1 MSVRVQFLAIA
12 LMLAVALIACGGS
25 AETQQAETE
34 GTPAEDAGVVA
45 TAADPPQQDE
55 ATVEPPQLPGQLLQP
70 ARRTWDEMFER
81 RVIRALV
88 TYSQTNFFFDQGRQR
103 GIAADAFV
111 ELEKHLNATL
121 DVGARKMHIAAIPVN
136 RDQLIPYLAE
146 GRADIAVAN
155 LTITPEREAE
165 VDFTV
170 PTSKAINE
178 VVVTGPGAPA
188 LASLDDLAGKAVYV
202 RRSSSFWDSLE
213 RLNQDFTDRGLAP
226 IELQAADEYLETEDI
241 LEMVNAGLV
250 EISVAD
256 GHIAGFWADVFP
268 DLVVHEDLKV
278 AEGQH
283 IAWAVR
289 KDATGLKQQL
299 NPWIEANRQGQLLG
313 NMLLKKYLQS
323 NPWVKNATGEAEREK
338 FLQLVDLFRKY
349 GQEYDLNPV
358 MVAAQGYQESGLDQ
372 SKRSHVGAI
381 GVMQVMPATANDPAV
396 GIPNIHE
403 LEANI
408 HAGAKYLRHLID
420 QYFDDPGIDP
430 ENRLLFAF
438 AGYNAGP
445 NRINRLRKQAET
457 EGLDPDKWFRNVELV
472 VAREVGREP
481 VQYVANIYKYY
492 VAYSLVLKQQR
503 EREEAA

>member
-1 MSVRVQFLAIA
+1 MCRSLQALAIVLLLAIA
-12 LMLAVALIACGGS
+12 SSACGGS
-25 AETQQAETE
+25 ADEPQAATDATQ
-34 GTPAEDAGVVA
+34 PAEAGVVA
-45 TAADPPQQDE
+45 AAADPVDQEEQEVE
-55 ATVEPPQLPGQLLQP
+55 APQLPGQLLQP
-70 ARRTWDEMFER
+70 AHRTWDEMLDR

-88 TYSQTNFFFDQGRQR
+88 TYSRTSFFLDQGRQR
-103 GIAADAFV
+103 GITADAFV

-121 DVGARKMHIAAIPVN
+121 DVGARKMHVAAIPVN

-170 PTSKAINE
+170 PTSKAVNE
-178 VVVTGPGAPA
+178 VVVTGPGAPS
-188 LASLDDLAGKAVYV
+188 LTSLDDLSGKAVYI
-202 RRSSSFWDSLE
+202 RRSSSFWSSLE
-213 RLNQDFTDRGLAP
+213 RLNEDFANRGLTP

-250 EISVAD
+250 PISVAD

-268 DLVVHEDLKV
+268 DLELHEDLKV

-289 KDATGLKQQL
+289 KDATGLKDQL

-323 NPWVKNATGEAEREK
+323 NPWVKNATAEAEREK
-338 FLQLVDLFRKY
+338 FLQMVDLFRKY
-349 GQEYDLNPV
+349 GEEYELNPV

-396 GIPNIHE
+396 GIPDIHE
-403 LEANI
+403 LEPNI

-445 NRINRLRKQAET
+445 NRINRLRKQAEA
-457 EGLDPDKWFRNVELV
+457 EGLDPNKWFRNVELL

-492 VAYSLVLKQQR
+492 VAYSLVLQQQR
-503 EREEAA
+503 EREAAA